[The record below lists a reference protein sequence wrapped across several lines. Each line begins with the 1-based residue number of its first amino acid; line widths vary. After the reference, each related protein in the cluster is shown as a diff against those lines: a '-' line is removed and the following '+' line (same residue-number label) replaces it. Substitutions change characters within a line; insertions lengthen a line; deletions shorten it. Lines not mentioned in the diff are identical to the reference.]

1 MEEKNENIKI
11 NDEEKKLKTVANN
24 IEKSF
29 EKLSKIQ
36 NLIKKQ
42 SALSQICNS

>member
-42 SALSQICNS
+42 SALRQICNS

>member
-1 MEEKNENIKI
+1 MEEENENIKI
-11 NDEEKKLKTVANN
+11 NDEEKKLKKVTNN
-24 IEKSF
+24 IEQSF

>member
-11 NDEEKKLKTVANN
+11 NDEEKKLKKVANN